1 METLREIENEKEN
14 IFKVFSQR
22 SGKILKKLLT
32 GNVSKFK
39 ILRAVVNRRTCTI
52 CTQTKTHPE

>member
-52 CTQTKTHPE
+52 CTVENTP